1 MLFAI
6 VVLDLVLAVLCQEIG
21 WEKRLGNDL
30 LCLVGHKNLN
40 LVNQSTT
47 GYLRKTYLV

>member
-6 VVLDLVLAVLCQEIG
+6 VVLDIVLAVLSQEIG

-30 LCLVGHKNLN
+30 LCRVGHKNLN
-40 LVNQSTT
+40 LVNRSTT
-47 GYLRKTYLV
+47 GYLRKKHF